1 MGKSDWDAGATL
13 YAQSR
18 PSRKVPLNQNSEW
31 EEGASLG
38 KIQGGRFIQ
47 ARGDIC
53 IFLGKKKSLF
63 ILFWQHQ
70 VLVATLRIFIEAC
83 RIFLVVA
90 CKVLT
95 CDMHLQSSSPTRDR
109 TQASCIGSMESY
121 PLDHQG
127 SPEIFV
133 FLQTHGRA
141 SGNHQEH

>member
-18 PSRKVPLNQNSEW
+18 PFRKVTLNLNSEW

-53 IFLGKKKSLF
+53 IFFEKKKKKKNF

-70 VLVATLRIFIEAC
+70 VLVAILRIFIEAC

-90 CKVLT
+90 CKLLT
-95 CDMHLQSSSPTRDR
+95 CDMHLRSSSLTRD
-109 TQASCIGSMESY
+109 
-121 PLDHQG
+121 
-127 SPEIFV
+127 
-133 FLQTHGRA
+133 
-141 SGNHQEH
+141 